1 MTEAAGIEE
10 AAEETAR
17 SALLIAAQVAEQIAR
32 RAEERARVDERAAEQ
47 AAQAAR
53 ARFEAERDTARAE
66 VGPAAGRQWWDTA
79 ELDDAARVYAVAQAW
94 APHDPDLASA
104 ADAITERIEA
114 RFGSQA
120 RESVEPGVS
129 AALGHGPGS
138 GTGAS
143 SGTGTGRDEAGAG
156 TDGER
161 VRAAGVDLDVALA
174 VAHDAQLSV
183 AGAAAAR
190 AGTGRA
196 AAQEGGAAEG
206 WDSPRRREA
215 LAASL
220 AHVADPEGVDA
231 RLRLDRA
238 RATPGIAA
246 TGAPAVLPAAKT
258 PAVAPARQVEIGR

>member
-1 MTEAAGIEE
+1 MSESAGIEE

-94 APHDPDLASA
+94 APHDPDLAAA

-114 RFGSQA
+114 RFRSQA
-120 RESVEPGVS
+120 RESVESGVD
-129 AALGHGPGS
+129 AALGRGPGRS
-138 GTGAS
+138 T
-143 SGTGTGRDEAGAG
+143 DG
-156 TDGER
+156 TDGVNAGPGTDGDR

-174 VAHDAQLSV
+174 VAHDAHLS
-183 AGAAAAR
+183 AEDTTATR
-190 AGTGRA
+190 ASTG
-196 AAQEGGAAEG
+196 QFTAEAEQITAVG
-206 WDSPRRREA
+206 WDTSQRREA
-215 LAASL
+215 FAVSL
-220 AHVADPEGVDA
+220 AHVGDPEGVDA
-231 RLRLDRA
+231 RLRLDKA
-238 RATPGIAA
+238 RATPGVAA
-246 TGAPAVLPAAKT
+246 AGAAMVLPTAKT
-258 PAVAPARQVEIGR
+258 PAVGPVQQVQIGR